1 MKLFAPL
8 SLIWFA
14 VTGVF
19 VGLQMI
25 PSVGVFLMTLAAPLW
40 SVATVNLAFIGIAA
54 EALLFRR
61 VSRWWLVLPALWF
74 GGYYAW
80 AVVDHVSIRRA
91 EAAGL
96 PTEQRIAFDPTRA
109 DLLIAG
115 SDAGRTAAELLHD
128 YDLPLIYSMSPGPGS
143 RTIAGDEPVVAHH
156 IAPPDACGALA
167 PAQTVGG
174 PSTARR
180 EQRYL
185 RGAPNAWCQYA
196 VEAAP
201 RRAVVRVQ
209 IDPET
214 AELRYRRPRRILP
227 WFPMPTMGCGLDS
240 NLLRWV
246 CGYSFIRAPLRGQ
259 SLTGPTERLAFR
271 LNLAPRPDVGAPPG

>member
-14 VTGVF
+14 VTGVV

-25 PSVGVFLMTLAAPLW
+25 PTAGVFMMILAAPLW

-54 EALLFRR
+54 EAILFRW
-61 VSRWWLVLPALWF
+61 VSRRWLVLPAIWF

-80 AVVDHVSIRRA
+80 AAVDHVSIRRA
-91 EAAGL
+91 EAASL

-109 DLLIAG
+109 DLLITG

-128 YDLPLIYSMSPGPGS
+128 YDLPLVYSMSPGPGS
-143 RTIAGDEPVVAHH
+143 RTIAGDESVVAHH
-156 IAPPDACGALA
+156 IAPIDACDAL
-167 PAQTVGG
+167 PPGQTVGG
-174 PSTARR
+174 PSEVRR

-196 VEAAP
+196 LETGP
-201 RRAVVRVQ
+201 RRAIVQVQ
-209 IDPET
+209 IVPET
-214 AELRYRRPRRILP
+214 AELRYQRPRGVLP

-246 CGYSFIRAPLRGQ
+246 CGYSFIRVPLRDQ
-259 SLTGPTERLAFR
+259 SLTGPAERLALR
-271 LNLAPRPDVGAPPG
+271 LNLAPRPGAGAPPG